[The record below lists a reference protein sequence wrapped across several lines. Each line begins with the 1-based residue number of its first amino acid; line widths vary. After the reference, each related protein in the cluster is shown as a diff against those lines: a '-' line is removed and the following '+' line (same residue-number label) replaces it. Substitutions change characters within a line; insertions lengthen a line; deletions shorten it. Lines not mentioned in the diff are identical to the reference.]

1 MRVAHLLGC
10 SVYASGPLI
19 LFPPGLILF
28 PRFAIETRCSYNMH
42 RLVYNKNIHQYNS
55 ILLLYNI
62 SVLYK
67 YEGNS
72 EDEWISKNTRNARL
86 FE

>member
-1 MRVAHLLGC
+1 
-10 SVYASGPLI
+10 
-19 LFPPGLILF
+19 
-28 PRFAIETRCSYNMH
+28 
-42 RLVYNKNIHQYNS
+42 LVYNKNIHQYNS